1 MMQISRSV
9 LSFQTWLYTEKQLR
23 LIYNNGIYYYSYICY
38 LSKFYRTKECI
49 LVEMPYQ
56 TFVSLKTI

>member
-1 MMQISRSV
+1 MQISKSV

-23 LIYNNGIYYYSYICY
+23 LIYNNGIYFYSYICY

-49 LVEMPYQ
+49 LVEMLHQ
-56 TFVSLKTI
+56 TFC